1 MVMMMMV
8 MVMVMMARGLPT
20 SRQLCAIP
28 MPSAEVQRF
37 PDVGQPPGTGTQG
50 STQDPFKAKLLA
62 LVENV
67 ASSL

>member
-1 MVMMMMV
+1 
-8 MVMVMMARGLPT
+8 MVMVMMMVMMLMVMVTNIT
-20 SRQLCAIP
+20 STLCHP

-62 LVENV
+62 LVDNV
-67 ASSL
+67 ASIL